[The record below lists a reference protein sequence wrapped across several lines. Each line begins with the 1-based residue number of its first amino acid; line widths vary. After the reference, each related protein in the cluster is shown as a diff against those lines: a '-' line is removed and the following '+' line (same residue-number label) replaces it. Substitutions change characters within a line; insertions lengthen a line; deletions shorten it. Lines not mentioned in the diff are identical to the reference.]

1 MGTHVGA
8 GLDQS
13 HRGEG
18 EGALRAREGGAE
30 RILVLWTSHKAKK
43 EGEIILS
50 QDEFAREVQPLI
62 IKPEKK
68 KLN

>member
-13 HRGEG
+13 HCGEG

-30 RILVLWTSHKAKK
+30 RILVLWTSH
-43 EGEIILS
+43 
-50 QDEFAREVQPLI
+50 
-62 IKPEKK
+62 
-68 KLN
+68 